1 MRAGIFIAARLFST
15 GISTIPLFAI
25 HKAEKYDSGGDGY

>member
-1 MRAGIFIAARLFST
+1 MRTGIFIAARLFST
-15 GISTIPLFAI
+15 GISTIPLCAI